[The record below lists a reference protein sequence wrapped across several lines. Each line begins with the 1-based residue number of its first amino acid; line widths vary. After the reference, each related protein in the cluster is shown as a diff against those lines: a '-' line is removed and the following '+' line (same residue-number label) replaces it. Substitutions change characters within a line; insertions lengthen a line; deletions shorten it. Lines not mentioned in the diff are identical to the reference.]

1 MSYYKKNSGFTL
13 IELLVTIVIAS
24 ILIGAIFAL
33 LKSYRQMSSQIKSD
47 IDTEFYVTEFI
58 DSFSDDI
65 ASSGY
70 DPIDRDVATLTSIYS
85 FGKVINFTY
94 DGDGSPQKNVT
105 SVNITTDLNQ
115 YTRQTVNYTIKAIS
129 PIRRNSYANELGIY
143 KSKSLF
149 NTSSTSIN
157 VYQDALM
164 LAGVESFQCTESFN
178 PSPINANAATR
189 GVRCTLIM
197 NAYLNLTLPSTK
209 PYTKTYNFY
218 AKAENQF

>member
-1 MSYYKKNSGFTL
+1 MKSHQKNSGFTL

-24 ILIGAIFAL
+24 ILIAAVFAL

-58 DSFSDDI
+58 DSFCEDI

-70 DPIDRDVATLTSIYS
+70 QAIDTTLTSIYNT
-85 FGKVINFTY
+85 GKVINFTY
-94 DGDGSPQKNVT
+94 GTSPNVN
-105 SVNITTDLNQ
+105 SVGITTDLNTT
-115 YTRQTVNYTIKAIS
+115 TRQTVTYTIKVIS
-129 PIRRNSYANELGIY
+129 PARSKSYANELGIY

-149 NTSSTSIN
+149 NTNSTSIA

-164 LAGVESFQCTESFN
+164 LAGVKSFQCTESFN
-178 PSPINANAATR
+178 PSPINVNAATR
-189 GVRCTLIM
+189 GVSCTLIM
-197 NAYLNLTLPSTK
+197 NAYLNLTTPL
-209 PYTKTYNFY
+209 TKTYNFY